1 MASHSVLNLASFRTA
16 FPAFSNITTFPDV
29 MVNAYYANAC
39 EYMDS
44 NDNWDGLNG
53 STLDFALQLV
63 TCHLLQIGY
72 NISNGLTINQPITN
86 ATQGRVKVA
95 FVPPPAKTA
104 WEYWL
109 SSTPYGQQVW
119 ALLSVQ
125 AMGGWSVGGLPETNA
140 FRKVGGLF

>member
-1 MASHSVLNLASFRTA
+1 MASHSVLNLATFRAT
-16 FPAFSNITTFPDV
+16 FLAFSNTVVFSDMMI
-29 MVNAYYANAC
+29 NAYYAQAC
-39 EYMDS
+39 EYVDS
-44 NDNWDGLNG
+44 NDTLDGLNG
-53 STLDFALQLV
+53 TTLDFALQLV
-63 TCHLLQIGY
+63 TCHLLQIAY
-72 NISNGLTINQPITN
+72 NISNGLSINQPIVSANEGSVTV
-86 ATQGRVKVA
+86 T

-125 AMGGWSVGGLPETNA
+125 AVGGWSVGGLPETSA